1 MISSLTIAARHFLW
15 QHPHIRANLPRVL
28 AVTILL
34 IAEIMVGLLISQEL
48 YILAFAPLALPVV
61 YFVILYYRFGILM
74 ILATAL
80 FVRFQI
86 STGTESDIVVSLMLT
101 GVFVGIWLL
110 QQVLFEKKISF
121 QPTPANKPLLLFLVT
136 TALSLVWSNLLRDP
150 LVSTWGSFPLVQ
162 AASTMVIFMLAG
174 AFLLT
179 ANIVDDLRIIKGLVV
194 LLLGVSILGYLEF
207 DFVQTRGTF
216 TMWVVALAYAQALFN
231 KDLPWWLR
239 LACLGLT
246 ALWIEWSLLRRL
258 TWLAS
263 WVPTLIVLGWLTML
277 RSRKLLL
284 LLMVVM
290 SVFLFTQKHVIEAA
304 IAAEQD
310 ESGHSR
316 LEAWQ
321 VNWRVTGKH
330 LLFGTGPAGYA
341 VYYMSYWPNEGM
353 ATHSNYIDI
362 LSETGVV
369 GLFFYIWF
377 FAAVLWSSYRIFRR
391 LQSRNDFSSAYAA
404 AVFAGAIGA
413 IILMGLGDWII
424 PFAYTQGIEG
434 FDYAVYTWIF
444 LGGLYAVERLV
455 PASDSEMDSKGNSHG
470 SFSTYN

>member
-1 MISSLTIAARHFLW
+1 MISRMAFMTRRLLW
-15 QHPHIRANLPRVL
+15 QHPEARANLVRILVVSAL
-28 AVTILL
+28 LL
-34 IAEIMVGLLISQEL
+34 IEIFVGILVSSDMAL
-48 YILAFAPLALPVV
+48 LAFALTTLPMI
-61 YFVILYYRFGILM
+61 YFLLLYHRFGIII
-74 ILATAL
+74 ILAAAL
-80 FVRFQI
+80 FIRFQI
-86 STGTESDIVVSLMLT
+86 STGTESDIVISLMFTSL
-101 GVFVGIWLL
+101 FVGIWLL

-162 AASTMVIFMLAG
+162 AASTLVIFMLAG
-174 AFLLT
+174 AYLLT
-179 ANIVDDLRIIKGLVV
+179 ANVVDDLRIIKGLVV
-194 LLLGVSILGYLEF
+194 LLLGASILGYLEF

-290 SVFLFTQKHVIEAA
+290 SVFLFTQKHGIEAA

-369 GLFFYIWF
+369 GLFFYLWF

-455 PASDSEMDSKGNSHG
+455 PASDSEVDSKGNSHG
-470 SFSTYN
+470 SFSTDN